1 MESHRNE
8 YSMIPTLRRTQRGIT
23 ALGFL
28 VLASVFGLVGFGGLK
43 LAPLFMQKLR
53 IETVLGDLKTELD
66 GKGTTTASL
75 RRELIQRLYIEGI
88 TIGPEDVVIT
98 PTKAGYMVGVQYNN
112 TASYLGGV
120 SFLVAVDEQVEIRR

>member
-1 MESHRNE
+1 MESHRYE
-8 YSMIPTLRRTQRGIT
+8 YPMTPTSRRTQSGIT

-53 IETVLGDLKTELD
+53 IETVLGDLKTEFD
-66 GKGTTTASL
+66 GKGATAASL

-88 TIGPEDVVIT
+88 TIGADDVVIT
-98 PTKAGYMVGVQYNN
+98 QTRAGFMVGVDYDN
-112 TASYLGGV
+112 TASYLAGV

>member
-1 MESHRNE
+1 MESYRNGH
-8 YSMIPTLRRTQRGIT
+8 SMTVASRKAQLGIT

-53 IETVLGDLKTELD
+53 IETVLTDLKTELD
-66 GKGTTTASL
+66 GKGTTTNAL
-75 RRELIQRLYIEGI
+75 RRTLVQRLYIEGI
-88 TIGPEDVVIT
+88 SVTPADVVIT
-98 PTKAGYMVGVQYNN
+98 PTNAGYMVGVQYDN
-112 TASYLGGV
+112 TTPYIAGV

>member
-1 MESHRNE
+1 MTVTSRKAQ
-8 YSMIPTLRRTQRGIT
+8 LGIT

-53 IETVLGDLKTELD
+53 IETVLTDLKTELD
-66 GKGTTTASL
+66 GKGTTTDAL
-75 RRELIQRLYIEGI
+75 RRTLVQRLYIEGI
-88 TIGPEDVVIT
+88 TVTPSDVVIT
-98 PTKAGYMVGVQYNN
+98 PTTGGYRVGVQYDN
-112 TASYLGGV
+112 TTPYFAGV